1 MLTPPY
7 DQEENFNLDDMLDK
21 ESPEPKQ
28 TKIKIMCGSCHI
40 RSVLLGVECQN
51 WRQTWDV
58 YLPLAILLGQFI
70 SYKYV
75 NQVFIELAP
84 SK

>member
-1 MLTPPY
+1 MAA
-7 DQEENFNLDDMLDK
+7 EGFENSFDVNLDDMLDK

-51 WRQTWDV
+51 
-58 YLPLAILLGQFI
+58 
-70 SYKYV
+70 
-75 NQVFIELAP
+75 
-84 SK
+84 

>member
-1 MLTPPY
+1 MLTTPY

-21 ESPEPKQ
+21 ESPEQKQ

-51 WRQTWDV
+51 WCQTWDV
-58 YLPLAILLGQFI
+58 YLPLAILLGQI
-70 SYKYV
+70 YEKPNYRLVTYKLV
-75 NQVFIELAP
+75 
-84 SK
+84 SS